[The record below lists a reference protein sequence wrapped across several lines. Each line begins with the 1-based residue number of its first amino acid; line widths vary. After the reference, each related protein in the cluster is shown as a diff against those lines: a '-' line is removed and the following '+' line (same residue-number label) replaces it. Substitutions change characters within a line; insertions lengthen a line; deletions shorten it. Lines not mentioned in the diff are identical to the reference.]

1 MLEVAMAHGQHTTR
15 RAFFKGAVAA
25 IAVANVAG
33 AVVAASAT
41 AATEVFPTPDMVRM
55 AAEGMIQTYGRYGVR
70 FIPQPDGRVFKSI
83 YVGEDNPY
91 DHDAVTGLDK
101 RMEDWPELRRAVLDR
116 VREIHAA

>member
-1 MLEVAMAHGQHTTR
+1 VASTQSMTR
-15 RAFFKGAVAA
+15 RALLTGAVAA
-25 IAVANVAG
+25 IVATNVAG
-33 AVVAASAT
+33 TVAAET
-41 AATEVFPTPDMVRM
+41 FPTPDMIRM
-55 AAEGMIQTYGRYGVR
+55 AADGMIQTYNRYGVR

-101 RMEDWPELRRAVLDR
+101 RMEDWPELRRAVIDR